1 MHALVRTFLEDNLSP
16 AADSELP
23 DFVVAGP
30 TASGKSAFAAR
41 LAERT
46 GSEVVGC
53 DAFQVYRGVP
63 VLTAQPSE
71 AEMAAVRHHLVG
83 VLSVSEIPDAV
94 WYAREA
100 RRAIRSIHATHRRVI
115 LVGGTGFYLRSLLEG
130 LSPDTPTGDDAL
142 RAVLE
147 QMPLEELVAE
157 VRAKDAE
164 AASTMDLKNPRR
176 VVRAVEVMRLSGR
189 PFSSFRVDRVAH
201 GVPGIRLG
209 WDRSALWSRIERR
222 TDAMLVGGALDE
234 VARARESVRDG
245 VGVCL
250 AIGFRE
256 VEECLD
262 GKRTLPE
269 TRDAIVIGT
278 RQYAKRQTTW
288 FRGQTAFDEVCGKS
302 AEEWV

>member
-83 VLSVSEIPDAV
+83 VLSVSEISDAV

-201 GVPGIRLG
+201 GVPGIRLS

-222 TDAMLVGGALDE
+222 TDAMLAGGALDE